1 MELLAQSLAYRQEIQ
16 ANKAGSHKGM
26 VTKQLL
32 QESQHLQWR
41 IADLA
46 TEDHILSG
54 KWMLFPNTA
63 DVNRVWKRIVQGV
76 VDNRLGCAAKVAT
89 DKGNKERLL
98 CIYTPDFRN
107 VEDISHVLAE
117 LEAMGLLNAGRTI
130 YYKHDAYTYLD
141 IRSAN
146 AGQYGLQ
153 ASLYNSRSL
162 TLAGKLPAPSAGP

>member
-1 MELLAQSLAYRQEIQ
+1 MHIH
-16 ANKAGSHKGM
+16 AGTGPPPCPIHPCCSSFNP
-26 VTKQLL
+26 
-32 QESQHLQWR
+32 SQ
-41 IADLA
+41 
-46 TEDHILSG
+46 
-54 KWMLFPNTA
+54 
-63 DVNRVWKRIVQGV
+63 
-76 VDNRLGCAAKVAT
+76 
-89 DKGNKERLL
+89 
-98 CIYTPDFRN
+98 DFRN